1 MPKSDPQI
9 EPTTSYWEPILE
21 KITIPSPTA
30 SVTRDRINDLL
41 EQSLQ
46 SCTSTIISGR
56 AGSGKTSTAI
66 DFAEKCGRAVVW
78 YKVDAPESNSQ
89 IFFHYLISSI
99 RTKRKWFGEVLW
111 SHVQQE
117 ESPTDISRLA
127 ELFVFELETNPGPA
141 MLIVIEDLHQVC
153 DADWLV
159 PFFRRLLPLLPAD
172 VHMLITSRTMP
183 PAPLWR
189 MRSKQTLS
197 VIDEETLAFTRE
209 ETHQLFQH
217 YGLTKEQATV
227 AYEHSRG
234 RAATLSGLAATLHFT
249 ENQVKVDESSL
260 RLRVG

>member
-1 MPKSDPQI
+1 MPKTDPQI
-9 EPTTSYWEPILE
+9 EVTTSYWEPILE

-30 SVTRDRINDLL
+30 SVTRDRIHDLL

-99 RTKRKWFGEVLW
+99 RTQRKWFGEGLW
-111 SHVQQE
+111 LHVQE
-117 ESPTDISRLA
+117 VTPVDISRLA
-127 ELFVFELETNPGPA
+127 ELFVFELETNPGPPL
-141 MLIVIEDLHQVC
+141 LIVIEDLHLVC

-172 VHMLITSRTMP
+172 VHMLITSRTIP

-197 VIDEETLAFTRE
+197 VIEEETLAFTRD
-209 ETHQLFQH
+209 ETQQLFEH
-217 YGLTKEQATV
+217 YGLTKEQAHI
-227 AYEHSRG
+227 AFEHSRG
-234 RAATLSGLAATLHFT
+234 RAATLSGLAATLHFA
-249 ENQVKVDESSL
+249 ENEMKPGEASL
-260 RLRVG
+260 RVRFG

>member
-1 MPKSDPQI
+1 MTKTDPHI
-9 EPTTSYWEPILE
+9 EVTSCYWEPILE

-30 SVTRDRINDLL
+30 SVTRTRIHDLL

-46 SCTSTIISGR
+46 ACTSTIISGR

-78 YKVDAPESNSQ
+78 YKVDAPESNPQ
-89 IFFHYLISSI
+89 IFFHYLITSI
-99 RTKRKWFGEVLW
+99 RTKRRWFGEGLW
-111 SHVQQE
+111 SHVQE
-117 ESPTDISRLA
+117 DKPFDISRLA

-141 MLIVIEDLHQVC
+141 LLIVIEDLHLVC

-172 VHMLITSRTMP
+172 VHMLITSRTIP

-209 ETHQLFQH
+209 ETRELFEY
-217 YGLTKEQATV
+217 YGLTKEQANV
-227 AYEHSRG
+227 AFEHSRG
-234 RAATLSGLAATLHFT
+234 RAATLSGLAATLHFA
-249 ENQVKVDESSL
+249 ENHVKTDESSL
-260 RLRVG
+260 RVRVV